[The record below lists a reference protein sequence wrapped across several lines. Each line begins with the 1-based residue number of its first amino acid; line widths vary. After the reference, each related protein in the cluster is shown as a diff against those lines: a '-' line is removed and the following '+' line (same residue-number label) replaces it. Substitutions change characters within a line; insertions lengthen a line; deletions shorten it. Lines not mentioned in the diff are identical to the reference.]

1 EGFVP
6 LFDGESLDG
15 WIGATDAYTVEEGC
29 ISSLPDKSGNL
40 YTAGQYANFVL
51 RFEFQLD
58 PGANNGIGLRV
69 PYGGRAS
76 YEGFEIQLLD
86 DDADRYAKLNPY
98 QFCGSV
104 YGIIPAKRGAL
115 KPAGEWN
122 SLEIRLDGRDIRITM
137 NGTVIVDGNLDE
149 ASTPQTLD
157 GKDHPGLNQTTGWR
171 WPPLLDSDE
180 FRESRSMDGQNLAA
194 EPTGYLRDF
203 RRLIDPPIQRTAAW
217 TEAIT
222 RLRFVVE
229 QGRSDALVGP
239 RGSGKSTLLRELAI
253 DLERAGWRTSR
264 IDLTGMPGAS
274 LAPRIADSLG
284 LGLPPQTPLSQ
295 VWRTV
300 TEYCEGLR
308 RCELTRVLILD
319 HVDQCLPDA
328 VEDLKRWLRISA
340 Y

>member
-1 EGFVP
+1 
-6 LFDGESLDG
+6 
-15 WIGATDAYTVEEGC
+15 
-29 ISSLPDKSGNL
+29 
-40 YTAGQYANFVL
+40 
-51 RFEFQLD
+51 
-58 PGANNGIGLRV
+58 
-69 PYGGRAS
+69 
-76 YEGFEIQLLD
+76 
-86 DDADRYAKLNPY
+86 
-98 QFCGSV
+98 
-104 YGIIPAKRGAL
+104 
-115 KPAGEWN
+115 
-122 SLEIRLDGRDIRITM
+122 
-137 NGTVIVDGNLDE
+137 
-149 ASTPQTLD
+149 
-157 GKDHPGLNQTTGWR
+157 
-171 WPPLLDSDE
+171 
-180 FRESRSMDGQNLAA
+180 MDGQNLAA

-217 TEAIT
+217 TEATT

-284 LGLPPQTPLSQ
+284 LGLPLQTPLSQ

-340 Y
+340 YAVSNLMAMSSHAAELASELQTIRIELPRLTVEETRDYVLARLAAMGIEESIPATSAAQIHEWTTGLPRRINQLCELVELVAEVDEVDSLDSVELESLAAELKSD